1 VLSIVSYQADVI
13 KYMLQNPI
21 MSGRIGKW
29 TYALIEY
36 NLAYES
42 LKSMKGKVVA
52 DYIIED
58 RIDDS
63 SKQDISYIIITL
75 WSLYFDGL
83 VCNEEQGIGIILVS
97 PRNATFDFSSW
108 LKAHCTNN
116 QAEYEALLIGLELL
130 DYMGVKYVKV
140 FGDSQLV
147 V

>member
-13 KYMLQNPI
+13 KYMLQYPI

-97 PRNATFDFSSW
+97 PRNATFDFSS
-108 LKAHCTNN
+108 
-116 QAEYEALLIGLELL
+116 
-130 DYMGVKYVKV
+130 
-140 FGDSQLV
+140 
-147 V
+147 